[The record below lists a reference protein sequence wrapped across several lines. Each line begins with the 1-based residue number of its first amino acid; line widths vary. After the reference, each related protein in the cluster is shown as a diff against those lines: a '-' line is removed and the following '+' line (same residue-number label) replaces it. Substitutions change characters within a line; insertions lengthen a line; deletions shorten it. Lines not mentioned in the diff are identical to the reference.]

1 MRKKGDA
8 VQMRFGKCTAL
19 AALLLV
25 CLAGCG
31 TEEPLSEVDKSL
43 FLRPADLIR
52 YGFQYDDPASYEKF
66 SKSRQIDGAYQ
77 LKYEF
82 QPAKSERRRV
92 FIYASVSVAQNES
105 DAALNEG
112 AEAIGMLIGLKA
124 SGVEE
129 RELGMKAGNDQSK
142 LRLLVKGDKPL
153 GNIFTVRD
161 GRKTYFLVMTGLY
174 FDDAED
180 WRKLVAPKLEQLAGY
195 SPA

>member
-1 MRKKGDA
+1 MGA
-8 VQMRFGKCTAL
+8 AL
-19 AALLLV
+19 AALLLA

-31 TEEPLSEVDKSL
+31 IEEPLSEADKRL
-43 FLRPADLIR
+43 FLRPADLAR

-66 SKSRQIDGAYQ
+66 SKSRQLDGAYQ

-82 QPAKSERRRV
+82 KPDGSERRRV
-92 FIYASVSVAQNES
+92 FIYASVSVAQSES
-105 DAALNEG
+105 DAALNQS
-112 AEAIGMLIGLKA
+112 AEAVGMVIGLKA

-129 RELGMKAGNDQSK
+129 RELRTKSGNGQSK

-161 GRKTYFLVMTGLY
+161 GRKTYFLVMTGFY

-180 WRKLVAPKLEQLAGY
+180 WKKLVAPKLEQLAGY
-195 SPA
+195 SPV

>member
-1 MRKKGDA
+1 
-8 VQMRFGKCTAL
+8 MRFGMGAAV
-19 AALLLV
+19 AALLLA
-25 CLAGCG
+25 CLAGCSI
-31 TEEPLSEVDKSL
+31 EEPLSDADKSL
-43 FLRPADLIR
+43 FLRPADLVR
-52 YGFQYDDPASYEKF
+52 YGFRYDDPGSYEKF

-82 QPAKSERRRV
+82 KPDKSEQRRV
-92 FIYASVSVAQNES
+92 FIYASVSVAQSES
-105 DAALNEG
+105 DAALNES
-112 AEAIGMLIGLKA
+112 AEAVGMIIGLKA

-129 RELGMKAGNDQSK
+129 RELRMKSGSQSK

-174 FDDAED
+174 FDDPED
-180 WRKLVAPKLEQLAGY
+180 WKKLVAPKLEQLAGY

>member
-1 MRKKGDA
+1 M
-8 VQMRFGKCTAL
+8 QTRFGMRTAF
-19 AALLLV
+19 AALLLA

-31 TEEPLSEVDKSL
+31 IEEPLSEADKSL
-43 FLRPADLIR
+43 FLRPADLVR

-82 QPAKSERRRV
+82 KPDGSEPRRV
-92 FIYASVSVAQNES
+92 FIYASVSVAQSES
-105 DAALNEG
+105 DAALNES
-112 AEAIGMLIGLKA
+112 AEAVGMVIGLKA

-129 RELGMKAGNDQSK
+129 RELRLKSGNDQSK

-161 GRKTYFLVMTGLY
+161 GRNTYLLMVTGLY

-180 WRKLVAPKLEQLAGY
+180 WKKLVAPKLEQLAGY
-195 SPA
+195 SPV

>member
-1 MRKKGDA
+1 M
-8 VQMRFGKCTAL
+8 QTRFGMRTVF
-19 AALLLV
+19 AALFIV

-31 TEEPLSEVDKSL
+31 TEEPLSEADKSL
-43 FLRPADLIR
+43 FLRPTDLVR

-82 QPAKSERRRV
+82 QPGKSERRRV
-92 FIYASVSVAQNES
+92 FIYASVSVARSES

-112 AEAIGMLIGLKA
+112 AEAVGMVIGLKA

-129 RELGMKAGNDQSK
+129 RELQMKSGNDQSK

-153 GNIFTVRD
+153 GNIFTLRD

-174 FDDAED
+174 FDDPED
-180 WRKLVAPKLEQLAGY
+180 WKKLVAPKLEQLAGY
-195 SPA
+195 SPV

>member
-1 MRKKGDA
+1 
-8 VQMRFGKCTAL
+8 
-19 AALLLV
+19 LLLFGFV
-25 CLAGCG
+25 GCS
-31 TEEPLSEVDKSL
+31 TEEPLSEADKSL
-43 FLRPADLIR
+43 FLRPADLAR
-52 YGFQYDDPASYEKF
+52 YGFQYDDPANYEKF

-82 QPAKSERRRV
+82 QPDKSERRRV
-92 FIYASVSVAQNES
+92 FIYASVSVARSDS

-112 AEAIGMLIGLKA
+112 AEAVGMIIGLKA

-129 RELGMKAGNDQSK
+129 REMKSGSDGSK

-153 GNIFTVRD
+153 GNIFTMRE

-180 WRKLVAPKLEQLAGY
+180 WKKLFAPKLEQLAGY
-195 SPA
+195 SPV

>member
-1 MRKKGDA
+1 
-8 VQMRFGKCTAL
+8 MRFGMGAAL
-19 AALLLV
+19 AALLLA

-31 TEEPLSEVDKSL
+31 TEEPLSDVDKSL
-43 FLRPADLIR
+43 FLRPADLVR
-52 YGFQYDDPASYEKF
+52 YGFQYDDPGSYEKF

-82 QPAKSERRRV
+82 KPDKSEQRRV
-92 FIYASVSVAQNES
+92 FIYASISVAQNES
-105 DAALNEG
+105 DAALNEN
-112 AEAIGMLIGLKA
+112 AEAVGMIIGLKA

-129 RELGMKAGNDQSK
+129 RELRMKSGNDQGK

-153 GNIFTVRD
+153 GNIFTARD

-180 WRKLVAPKLEQLAGY
+180 WKKLVAPKLEHFAGY
-195 SPA
+195 SPV

>member
-1 MRKKGDA
+1 
-8 VQMRFGKCTAL
+8 MRFGIRAAL

-31 TEEPLSEVDKSL
+31 TEEPLSEADKSL
-43 FLRPADLIR
+43 FLRPADLVR
-52 YGFQYDDPASYEKF
+52 YGFQYDDPDSYEKF
-66 SKSRQIDGAYQ
+66 SKTRQIDGAYE

-82 QPAKSERRRV
+82 QPDKSERRRV
-92 FIYASVSVAQNES
+92 FIYASISVARNES

-112 AEAIGMLIGLKA
+112 AEAIGMLVGLKA

-129 RELGMKAGNDQSK
+129 RELRMRCGNDRST

-153 GNIFTVRD
+153 GNSFTTRD
-161 GRKTYFLVMTGLY
+161 GRKTYFVVVTGLY

-180 WRKLVAPKLEQLAGY
+180 WKKLVAPKLEQLAGY
-195 SPA
+195 SPV

>member
-1 MRKKGDA
+1 
-8 VQMRFGKCTAL
+8 MRFGIRAAL

-31 TEEPLSEVDKSL
+31 TEEPLSEADKSL
-43 FLRPADLIR
+43 FLRPADLVR
-52 YGFQYDDPASYEKF
+52 YGFQYDDPDSYEKF
-66 SKSRQIDGAYQ
+66 SKTRQIDGAYE

-82 QPAKSERRRV
+82 QPDKSERRRV
-92 FIYASVSVAQNES
+92 FIYASISVARNES

-112 AEAIGMLIGLKA
+112 AEAIGMLVGLKA

-129 RELGMKAGNDQSK
+129 RELRMRSGNDRST

-153 GNIFTVRD
+153 GNIFTTRD
-161 GRKTYFLVMTGLY
+161 GRKTYFVVVTGLY

-180 WRKLVAPKLEQLAGY
+180 WKKLVAPKLEQLAGY
-195 SPA
+195 SPV

>member
-1 MRKKGDA
+1 
-8 VQMRFGKCTAL
+8 MRFGTCATL
-19 AALLLV
+19 AGLLLFG
-25 CLAGCG
+25 LLGCS
-31 TEEPLSEVDKSL
+31 TEEPLSEADKSL
-43 FLRPADLIR
+43 FLRPADLVR
-52 YGFQYDDPASYEKF
+52 YGFRYDDPANYEKF

-82 QPAKSERRRV
+82 QPDQSERRRV
-92 FIYASVSVAQNES
+92 FIYASVSVARSDS

-112 AEAIGMLIGLKA
+112 AEAVGMIIGLKA

-129 RELGMKAGNDQSK
+129 RELGMKSGNDRSK

-180 WRKLVAPKLEQLAGY
+180 WKKLVAPKLEQLAGY
-195 SPA
+195 SPV

>member
-1 MRKKGDA
+1 
-8 VQMRFGKCTAL
+8 MRFGMAAAL
-19 AALLLV
+19 AALLFA

-31 TEEPLSEVDKSL
+31 TEEPLSEADKSL
-43 FLRPADLIR
+43 FLRPTDLVR
-52 YGFQYDDPASYEKF
+52 YGLQYDDPGSYEKF

-82 QPAKSERRRV
+82 KPDKSEQRRV

-105 DAALNEG
+105 DAALNES
-112 AEAIGMLIGLKA
+112 AEAVGMIIGLKA

-129 RELGMKAGNDQSK
+129 RELRTKSGDGQSK

-153 GNIFTVRD
+153 GNIFTARD

-174 FDDAED
+174 FDDPED
-180 WRKLVAPKLEQLAGY
+180 WKKLVAPKLEHFAGY
-195 SPA
+195 SPV

>member
-1 MRKKGDA
+1 MRNKGDA
-8 VQMRFGKCTAL
+8 VQMRFGMGAAW

-31 TEEPLSEVDKSL
+31 REEPLSEVDKSL
-43 FLRPADLIR
+43 FLRPADLAR

-66 SKSRQIDGAYQ
+66 SKSRQIDGAWQ

-82 QPAKSERRRV
+82 QPDKSERRRV
-92 FIYASVSVAQNES
+92 FIYASVSVAKNES

-112 AEAIGMLIGLKA
+112 AEAVGMLIGLKA
-124 SGVEE
+124 SGVED
-129 RELGMKAGNDQSK
+129 REVRMKPGNEQSK

-153 GNIFTVRD
+153 GNVFTTRD
-161 GRKTYFLVMTGLY
+161 GRKTYFIVMTGLY

-180 WRKLVAPKLEQLAGY
+180 WKKLFAPKLEQLASY
-195 SPA
+195 SPV